1 MTDVHNAL
9 RRWAKGSYPLEAGV
23 ELLIRSIEGRFANP
37 GQPWVQQGDDP
48 GWWWIDVEQM
58 NEDNFGALSGG
69 EIRLLRIAAS
79 LLDGQPVDLSRN
91 LAGLDREHVQL
102 VLAAIA
108 HASGSH
114 EHAGPLAPDPT
125 GRFVDRD
132 GVRKSFQRLGS
143 VHPWTELPTSREA
156 GR

>member
-9 RRWAKGSYPLEAGV
+9 RGWAKGLYPLEAGV
-23 ELLIRSIEGRFANP
+23 ELLIRSSEGRFANP
-37 GQPWVQQGDDP
+37 GQPWVQQGEDP

-58 NEDNFGALSGG
+58 NEDNYGAFSGG

-91 LAGLDREHVQL
+91 LPGLDREHLRL

-108 HASGSH
+108 YASGSH
-114 EHAGPLAPDPT
+114 EHTGPPVPDPQ
-125 GRFVDRD
+125 GRYVDHD
-132 GVRKSFQRLGS
+132 GVRMSLTRLGS
-143 VHPWTELPTSREA
+143 LFPWPR
-156 GR
+156 